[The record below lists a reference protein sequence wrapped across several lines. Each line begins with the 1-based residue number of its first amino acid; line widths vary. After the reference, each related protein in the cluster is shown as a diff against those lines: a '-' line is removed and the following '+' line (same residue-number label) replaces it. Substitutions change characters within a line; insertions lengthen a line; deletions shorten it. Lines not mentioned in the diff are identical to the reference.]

1 MTDEQIAAA
10 YLKAS
15 GIDISRVPNGIA
27 MARAFIE
34 VVFDA
39 LPVAGYL
46 NPDGGFAQEEWE
58 AGADCVEIFR
68 RPE

>member
-1 MTDEQIAAA
+1 
-10 YLKAS
+10 
-15 GIDISRVPNGIA
+15 

-34 VVFDA
+34 AVFDA

-46 NPDGGFAQEEWE
+46 DPDGGFAQEEWE
-58 AGADCVEIFR
+58 AAADCVEVFR

>member
-10 YLKAS
+10 YLKS
-15 GIDISRVPNGIA
+15 GGIDISRVSNGIA

-34 VVFDA
+34 AVFDA

-46 NPDGGFAQEEWE
+46 DPDGGFAQEERE
-58 AGADCVEIFR
+58 AGADCVEVFR

>member
-1 MTDEQIAAA
+1 MRC
-10 YLKAS
+10 L
-15 GIDISRVPNGIA
+15 
-27 MARAFIE
+27 
-34 VVFDA
+34 

>member
-10 YLKAS
+10 YRKSS

-34 VVFDA
+34 AVFDA
-39 LPVAGYL
+39 LPIADTT
-46 NPDGGFAQEEWE
+46 PDFEPLY
-58 AGADCVEIFR
+58 R
-68 RPE
+68 RPD

>member
-1 MTDEQIAAA
+1 MTDEQITAA
-10 YLKAS
+10 YLKSS

-27 MARAFIE
+27 MARTFIE
-34 VVFDA
+34 AVFDA

-46 NPDGGFAQEEWE
+46 DPDDGFAQEEWE

>member
-10 YLKAS
+10 YRKSS

-34 VVFDA
+34 AVFDA
-39 LPVAGYL
+39 LPIAGYRD
-46 NPDGGFAQEEWE
+46 PDDSFHLEELE
-58 AGADCVEIFR
+58 ASADCEPMYR
-68 RPE
+68 RPD